1 MAWRYGQELVF
12 LLWLFGV
19 PSLAG
24 GLAFDA
30 VRFVAAGAWCLLGA
44 TLIDTG
50 NAIRI
55 LRHAFIGRQVA
66 TIPPA
71 TTTNGAVGPAI

>member
-24 GLAFDA
+24 GLALDA
-30 VRFVAAGAWCLLGA
+30 VPFVRAGAWCLLIA
-44 TLIDTG
+44 TITDTM
-50 NAIRI
+50 NVTRI
-55 LRHAFIGRQVA
+55 LRHAFASGQRA
-66 TIPPA
+66 YHL
-71 TTTNGAVGPAI
+71 